1 MKTASVV
8 HFQIKYRMETTSNAT
23 IINGI
28 ALYVNVMIKEPYG
41 TEATSDFGFG
51 DDTCSLKAQSHY
63 KVAEPFVCCSPIGKN

>member
-41 TEATSDFGFG
+41 FG